1 MGATQANG
9 PHEKNAPQQ
18 RTARPSAAPPAIVRL
33 SRVNSNGEH
42 APNTKYYWLL
52 WVAMIARWRLCD
64 KTQYE
69 HAVKG
74 KRVVEWGPI

>member
-1 MGATQANG
+1 MRLSSAQHG
-9 PHEKNAPQQ
+9 PQPHHLPWCG
-18 RTARPSAAPPAIVRL
+18 L

-42 APNTKYYWLL
+42 APNTKYHRLL
-52 WVAMIARWRLCD
+52 WVAMIARWRLCN